1 MNFVET
7 IRAAGAACAEGT
19 LPVLREPG
27 DALSCVILNAASTE
41 PLVETESC
49 LCKMQPERVVKA
61 VCAIAENTGAKR
73 TVIAV
78 REDDERAL
86 RALQKEIQDKK
97 APAELFK
104 TEAVYPFDDELV
116 LSYLVTGKSVPER
129 GTPRDAHCAV
139 ITASEALDILNA
151 LEETPVTERYLTVLG
166 AVQKPL
172 FLKVPVGARL
182 SACIKAAGVIGD
194 AALIVGGPMRG
205 RVLSAQSAI
214 EAAVVTRRTETLI
227 VLPQNHPLI
236 AKARLPMDAA
246 MKRARSVCE
255 QCRLCTEF
263 CPRYGL
269 GQNMRPNLIM
279 RNLRREKELS
289 ETEAYR
295 EAFGDAVNCCFCGL
309 CDAVCPMGL
318 QPRRMNAYCL
328 GGLKKNRG
336 FMLSR
341 QMQPVPREK
350 LGGLDTKRLENRLGL
365 SEYGGFHDFTYRELT
380 AAEVSIP
387 FLQQAHRPAQPLKHV
402 GDIVEKG
409 ERIATDGFCAGI
421 HASIGGTITKISA
434 NGAVIKA

>member
-19 LPVLREPG
+19 LPVLHELE

-41 PLVETESC
+41 PLVETKSC
-49 LCKMQPERVVKA
+49 LCRMQPERVVKA

-78 REDDERAL
+78 REDDEKAL
-86 RALQKEIQDKK
+86 RALQKAIQDAQ
-97 APAELFK
+97 APVELFK

-116 LSYLVTGKSVPER
+116 LTYLVTGKSVPER
-129 GTPRDAHCAV
+129 GTPRDAHCAI
-139 ITASEALDILNA
+139 ITASEALDILSA
-151 LEETPVTERYLTVLG
+151 LEGTPVTEHYLTVLG

-172 FLKVPVGARL
+172 LLKAPIGARL
-182 SACIKAAGVIGD
+182 SACIKAAGAIGD

-205 RVLSAQSAI
+205 RVLTTPSAI
-214 EAAVVTRRTETLI
+214 EATVVTRRTETLI
-227 VLPQNHPLI
+227 VLPRDHPLI
-236 AKARLPMDAA
+236 EKARLPMDVA

-289 ETEAYR
+289 ETKEYR

-309 CDAVCPMGL
+309 CDAVCPMEL
-318 QPRRMNAYCL
+318 QPRRMNAYCF
-328 GGLKKNRG
+328 GGLKKRG
-336 FMLSR
+336 FMVLR
-341 QMQPVPREK
+341 QMEPVPREK
-350 LGGLDTKRLENRLGL
+350 VGGLDTKRLENRLGL
-365 SEYGGFHDFTYRELT
+365 SKYGGFHDFTYRELT
-380 AAEVSIP
+380 AGSVSIP
-387 FLQQAHRPAQPLKHV
+387 FLQRAHRPAQPLKHV
-402 GDIVEKG
+402 GDVVEKG
-409 ERIATDGFCAGI
+409 ERIALDGFCAGI
-421 HASIGGTITKISA
+421 HASISGTITKISA
-434 NGAVIKA
+434 NVAVIKA

>member
-19 LPVLREPG
+19 LPVLLEPE
-27 DALSCVILNAASTE
+27 DALSCVILKAASGE

-49 LCKMQPERVVKA
+49 LCRIQPERVVKA

-78 REDDERAL
+78 REDDEKAM
-86 RALQKEIQDKK
+86 RALQKAIQDTK
-97 APAELFK
+97 APAEIFK
-104 TEAVYPFDDELV
+104 MEAIYPFDDELV
-116 LSYLVTGKSVPER
+116 LTYLITGKSVPER
-129 GTPRDAHCAV
+129 GTPHDAHCAV

-166 AVQKPL
+166 AIQKPL
-172 FLKVPVGARL
+172 LLKAPIGARL
-182 SACIKAAGVIGD
+182 SACIKAAGAIGD

-205 RVLSAQSAI
+205 RVLTTPSAI

-227 VLPQNHPLI
+227 VLPKDHPLI
-236 AKARLPMDAA
+236 KKARLPMDTA
-246 MKRARSVCE
+246 MKRARSACE

-289 ETEAYR
+289 ETKEYR

-309 CDAVCPMGL
+309 CDVVCPMGL
-318 QPRRMNAYCL
+318 QPRRINAYCL
-328 GGLKKNRG
+328 GGLKKRG
-336 FMLSR
+336 YKVPR
-341 QMQPVPREK
+341 QMEPVPREK
-350 LGGLDTKRLENRLGL
+350 AGGLDTKRLENRLGL

-380 AAEVSIP
+380 AGEVSIS
-387 FLQQAHRPAQPLKHV
+387 FLQRAHRPAQPLKHM
-402 GDIVEKG
+402 GDVVSKG
-409 ERIATDGFCAGI
+409 ELIALDGFCAGI
-421 HASIGGTITKISA
+421 HASIGGTIIKISA